1 MNLDKAALADWIS
14 AWLVRELKL
23 GASPPDRDATFIGF
37 GMDSVHAM
45 MLVGDLEDLLGR
57 RLPPTL
63 AWDHPTANKLAAHL
77 AQAAPATA
85 VENTPRAED
94 LLARI
99 DQMSDAEVDALLQ
112 EELKQR
118 GTSNK

>member
-1 MNLDKAALADWIS
+1 MNLDQAGLSDWIS
-14 AWLVRELKL
+14 GWLVRELKL
-23 GASPPDRDATFIGF
+23 GSAAPDRDATFIAY

-45 MLVGDLEDLLGR
+45 MLVGDLEDLLNR

-77 AQAAPATA
+77 AQAAPAQA
-85 VENTPRAED
+85 SGKSASAGD

-99 DQMSDAEVDALLQ
+99 DQMTDAEVDALLQ

-118 GTSNK
+118 TPQK

>member
-1 MNLDKAALADWIS
+1 MNVDQAGLSDWIS
-14 AWLVRELKL
+14 GWLVRELKL
-23 GASPPDRDATFIGF
+23 GSAAPDRDATFIAY

-45 MLVGDLEDLLGR
+45 MLVGDLEDLLNR

-77 AQAAPATA
+77 AQAATTSSSDKAA
-85 VENTPRAED
+85 SAGD

-112 EELKQR
+112 QELKQH
-118 GTSNK
+118 GTSKK